1 MMNNDYMRNNAG
13 CAKWPEMNNKLMH
26 RVGDPR
32 LMQISLDELNGRM
45 VGVSQQIAQNTA
57 LTADTNANL
66 LKTGEAV
73 QHQLSEVE
81 RKMEVALRKKRHKK
95 VGSQMATVS
104 TGEIVLIHTYDDGDQ
119 EIDPFIINMQGEI
132 QIAKIC
138 FPDLKIK
145 AQYFAVGFPGNG
157 MMIMLEEKQIKP
169 RTLYLEFVAAGV
181 IFNPVLSKKQIEDAL
196 FGTIA
201 PRARYT
207 QQDFLIPAKN
217 GWYNGKFYT
226 QDDTCRGLKLL
237 PLMRKRMVQVEL
249 TAEEIN
255 LYFAEMRQI
264 CSPENRILIAL
275 TTFAGLL
282 GTLLNEEGLRENIC
296 LNFVEVKKGMK
307 PTICSWLQTY
317 ERDQLMPKRVLS
329 AQSKNE
335 KYMREM
341 KDGVFIWDG
350 TCEEG
355 SSYEKNIMRSNLS
368 QIAKITTG
376 ESAML
381 GDFDGKY
388 SFATVLISSGFLR
401 QRGVFDLVFDD
412 SFWHETAKHDRFTK
426 SHALDAV
433 LSSFVKYAE
442 KNQDSIREMANERE
456 KRADKSLELLY
467 IVHEIAK
474 KFWEIFGIDFDCELG
489 VPDISKT
496 DNLLFEDEG
505 ADDLMEDFVSA
516 VRKNISHFQLSP
528 KRYGAEYKNFTI
540 VYDKEFLWI
549 PSTVLKKIVSMAGLF
564 PDLSRILFNLKQAE
578 QLICDSEGF
587 SRKLQIGG
595 KRGEYYQIR
604 RELFNRQGS
613 ADITELG
620 KE

>member
-1 MMNNDYMRNNAG
+1 MMNNDG
-13 CAKWPEMNNKLMH
+13 CAKWPEMNDKLMQ

-32 LMQISLDELNGRM
+32 LMQISLDELNGRIA
-45 VGVSQQIAQNTA
+45 GVSQQIAQNTA
-57 LTADTNANL
+57 LTEGAQDMV
-66 LKTGEAV
+66 LKTGAAV
-73 QHQLSEVE
+73 QNQISNVE
-81 RKMEVALRKKRHKK
+81 RKMDMALRKKRHKK
-95 VGSQMATVS
+95 VKSQIATVS
-104 TGEIVLIHTYDDGDQ
+104 TGEIILVSTYDDGDQ
-119 EIDPFIINMQGEI
+119 EIVPFIINMRGDI
-132 QIAKIC
+132 QIVKIC
-138 FPDLKIK
+138 LPDIKIK
-145 AQYFAVGFPGNG
+145 TQYFAVGFPGNG
-157 MMIMLEEKQIKP
+157 MMLILERKQIKP
-169 RTLYLEFVAAGV
+169 RNLYLEFVAAG
-181 IFNPVLSKKQIEDAL
+181 IQFNPTLHKSQIEEAL
-196 FGTIA
+196 YGVIA
-201 PRARYT
+201 PCARYT
-207 QQDFLIPAKN
+207 QQKFFIPAKN
-217 GWYNGKFYT
+217 GWFNGKFYL
-226 QDDTCRGLKLL
+226 QDETCKELECL
-237 PLMRKRMVQVEL
+237 PLLRKRMVQVEL

-275 TTFAGLL
+275 TPFAGLL
-282 GTLLNEEGLRENIC
+282 GSLLHEEGVKGNIC

-307 PTICSWLQTY
+307 STICSWMQTY

-329 AQSKNE
+329 AQRKNE
-335 KYMREM
+335 KYMREI
-341 KDGVFIWDG
+341 KDGVFVWDG

-355 SSYEKNIMRSNLS
+355 SSYEKNTMRSNLS

-412 SFWHETAKHDRFTK
+412 SFWHETAIHDRFAK

-442 KNQDSIREMANERE
+442 KNQGHIRELADERE

-467 IVHEIAK
+467 ITHEIAK

-489 VPDISKT
+489 VPDISKI
-496 DNLLFEDEG
+496 DNLLFKDEG

-516 VRKNISHFQLSP
+516 VRKNISHFQFSP
-528 KRYGAEYKNFTI
+528 KRYGAEYTNFTI